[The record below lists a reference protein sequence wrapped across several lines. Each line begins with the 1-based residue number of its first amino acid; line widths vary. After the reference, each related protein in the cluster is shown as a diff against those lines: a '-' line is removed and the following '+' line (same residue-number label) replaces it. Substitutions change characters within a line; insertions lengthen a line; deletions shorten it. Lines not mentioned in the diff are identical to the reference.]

1 MTNQKLIK
9 LEQEIEKKVRVPETK
24 STNKKIAIDV
34 TKLKKLAKQI
44 NEFEA
49 QSNAAHQH

>member
-9 LEQEIEKKVRVPETK
+9 LEQEIEKKIRVPEAN
-24 STNKKIAIDV
+24 SRNKITIDV

-49 QSNAAHQH
+49 QSSAAHQH